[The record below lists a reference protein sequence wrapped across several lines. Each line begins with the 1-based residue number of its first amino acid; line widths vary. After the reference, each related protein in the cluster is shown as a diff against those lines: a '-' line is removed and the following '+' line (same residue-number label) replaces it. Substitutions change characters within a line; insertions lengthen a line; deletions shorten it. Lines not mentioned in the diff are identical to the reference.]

1 MMMTVMMTMMS
12 DGYDEDP
19 YLSVFHIRF
28 KSPIRPD
35 WRCRGCV
42 VIIIMMTVGD
52 AEDARRWLSSV
63 MITVMM
69 RLEMQ
74 RARSHHYHHDCW

>member
-1 MMMTVMMTMMS
+1 MMITVMTTLMG
-12 DGYDEDP
+12 DGCEEVP
-19 YLSVFHIRF
+19 YLFHIRF
-28 KSPIRPD
+28 KSPDRPD

-52 AEDARRWLSSV
+52 VEDARRWLSSV

-74 RARSHHYHHDCW
+74 RVRSHHYHHDCW

>member
-1 MMMTVMMTMMS
+1 MVMTVMMTMMS

-19 YLSVFHIRF
+19 YLYLFHIRF

-42 VIIIMMTVGD
+42 VIIIIMTVGD
-52 AEDARRWLSSV
+52 AEDARV
-63 MITVMM
+63 VIIIMMTVDNP
-69 RLEMQ
+69 ED
-74 RARSHHYHHDCW
+74 AR